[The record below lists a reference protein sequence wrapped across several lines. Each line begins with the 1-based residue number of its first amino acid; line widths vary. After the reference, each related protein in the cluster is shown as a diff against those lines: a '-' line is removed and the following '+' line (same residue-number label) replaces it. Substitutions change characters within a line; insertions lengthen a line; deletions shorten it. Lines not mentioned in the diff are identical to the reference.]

1 MSVLLLDLSFEQ
13 DERRK
18 RKAKMQAAKLKKH
31 MERVERKMAAVARD
45 RAWAQRLAE
54 EHGCMKDQMN
64 LGDRTYMPWNKTL
77 VQF

>member
-1 MSVLLLDLSFEQ
+1 
-13 DERRK
+13 
-18 RKAKMQAAKLKKH
+18 